1 MHVSVRELK
10 SHLSRVLAS
19 AQDGEEITVTSHK
32 RVIARIVGVSESPV
46 ADLPD
51 TWSEA
56 QRARV
61 AGLIQQ
67 GRLLWGG
74 GKPQGGP
81 AHTVIEG
88 KTMAEMVLEDRG

>member
-1 MHVSVRELK
+1 MHISVRELK
-10 SHLSRVLAS
+10 THLSQVLAS

-32 RVIARIVGVSESPV
+32 RVIARIVGVPGNPV
-46 ADLPD
+46 ENLPAS
-51 TWSEA
+51 WSEA
-56 QRARV
+56 QRTRV
-61 AGLIQQ
+61 AELIQQ

-74 GKPQGGP
+74 GKPEGGP